1 MGQYKMWEAIE
12 KVITVFAP
20 IITSIITIIAVRMQ
34 IINDRKMQNRPEIVL
49 KKYEEI
55 NKDKSKVLNKNGSND
70 LCHSEEEELF
80 SPSFETERIKDIVD
94 LTKINKSN
102 YRIELINVGEGI
114 AKNIKIFYI
123 KTEKKEIDKC
133 MLGSE
138 TLTIRKDGS
147 LYLRINKMPY
157 GTNYFIMK
165 SEDTLKNKY
174 FNILKLISSIDDKH
188 NIFKVILFSEEEY
201 RRLEIDN
208 FSWEGRKD
216 VRDNKI
222 KISKQCQKTILKAI
236 KYIRNNE
243 FKIQYNKVIKI

>member
-1 MGQYKMWEAIE
+1 MWDNIQ
-12 KVITVFAP
+12 KIMIILAP
-20 IITSIITIIAVRMQ
+20 IITSISTIIAVRMQ

-70 LCHSEEEELF
+70 LCHSDDEELF

-102 YRIELINVGEGI
+102 YRIELINLGEGI

-123 KTEKKEIDKC
+123 KTGKKEIDKC
-133 MLGSE
+133 MLGGE
-138 TLTIRKDGS
+138 TLTIRKDGN

-157 GTNYFIMK
+157 GTYYFIIK

-174 FNILKLISSIDDKH
+174 INILKLISSIDE
-188 NIFKVILFSEEEY
+188 NVNNFKAILFSEEEY
-201 RRLEIDN
+201 RHLETDN
-208 FSWEGRKD
+208 FSWEGKKD
-216 VRDNKI
+216 ARNNKI
-222 KISKQCQKTILKAI
+222 KNAKQCQKTILKAI
-236 KYIRNNE
+236 RYIRNDE
-243 FKIQYNKVIKI
+243 FKIKYNKIINI